1 MKTHYDPETD
11 ALYVRFATA
20 KVVES
25 EEVSPGVVLDFDTE
39 GRIVG
44 VEVLEARRHLAAGAD
59 LPTAAE

>member
-1 MKTHYDPETD
+1 MKTLYDSEAD
-11 ALYVRFATA
+11 ALYVRFAAA

-25 EEVSPGVVLDFDTE
+25 EEVAPGVMLDFDAD

-44 VEVLEARRHLAAGAD
+44 VEVLDARHLAAGAE

>member
-1 MKTHYDPETD
+1 MKTTYDPEAD

-20 KVVES
+20 KVAES
-25 EEVSPGVVLDFDTE
+25 EEVSPGVVIDFDSE

-44 VEVLEARRHLAAGAD
+44 VEVLDARRHLAAGAD